1 MTFYRHY
8 HNVIDVLSMQV
19 TSLLN
24 EFTANIKYT
33 GDNYDYIVRTIK
45 FFDNHRKFIK
55 ILLRTDR
62 QDLLLRKVTGV
73 MKELTTYNPH
83 LNNLSPRELYY
94 FVEYHTIGLM
104 SVIIDWIQHD
114 EPDSIESLANFLDKN
129 IKKDP

>member
-104 SVIIDWIQHD
+104 SVIID
-114 EPDSIESLANFLDKN
+114 
-129 IKKDP
+129 